1 MERPP
6 GLPIE
11 NVLEVTAMGLMEDR
25 GFSVAEVGFC
35 DLMVL
40 RRLVGFVIPMD
51 DLNGDGGETSAG
63 LEEETLS
70 SVALLATEEDGGTS
84 FESVANVDETFS
96 FSLVLTCTLVLLTVT
111 VCGGNVVSVALISS
125 EELEPSFGD
134 LSSKISGFLSTFL
147 DLVSTYSGIA
157 FTFSASKETGA
168 STFITFL

>member
-25 GFSVAEVGFC
+25 GFSVAEEGFC

-70 SVALLATEEDGGTS
+70 SVALLATEE
-84 FESVANVDETFS
+84 A
-96 FSLVLTCTLVLLTVT
+96 
-111 VCGGNVVSVALISS
+111 
-125 EELEPSFGD
+125 
-134 LSSKISGFLSTFL
+134 
-147 DLVSTYSGIA
+147 
-157 FTFSASKETGA
+157 
-168 STFITFL
+168 